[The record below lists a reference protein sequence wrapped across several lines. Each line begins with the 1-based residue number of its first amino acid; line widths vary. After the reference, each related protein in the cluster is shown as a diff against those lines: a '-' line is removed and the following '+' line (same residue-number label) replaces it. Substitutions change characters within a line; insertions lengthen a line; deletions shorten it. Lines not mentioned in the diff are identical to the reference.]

1 MYTEG
6 GLIDIS
12 CTRSRARCF
21 LGFLVLLVL
30 PGMMTGCATH
40 KVPDRKPQHAT
51 ARSKAPIRKPG
62 GYYRVR
68 KGDSLYSIAWRAGLD
83 YRTLARWNGLK
94 PPYTIYP
101 GQLIRLAP
109 PKRKKLV
116 SSAGSAS
123 GKAAAVAKPAGKPEK
138 PKSRAS
144 TNGRKAAKAPKKAAG
159 GALRW
164 QWPVRGRILSRFASN
179 DATRGGIKIGGRK
192 GQKIVAA
199 EAGQVV
205 YVGSGLIGYGQ
216 LIIIKHNNKYLSAYG
231 HNSRLRVK
239 EGDKVSRGQHISD
252 MGVTNGGTPLLYF
265 EIRRYG
271 KPVDPLK
278 YLPR

>member
-1 MYTEG
+1 MSHTKV
-6 GLIDIS
+6 L
-12 CTRSRARCF
+12 TRLFSSA
-21 LGFLVLLVL
+21 LLLLLVPVL
-30 PGMMTGCATH
+30 MNGCASH
-40 KVPDRKPQHAT
+40 NVSDKKV
-51 ARSKAPIRKPG
+51 RSGTTPKKTTIKKLG

-83 YRTLARWNGLK
+83 YRTLARWNALK
-94 PPYTIYP
+94 SPYTIYP
-101 GQLIRLAP
+101 GQLIRLSP
-109 PKRKKLV
+109 PKTSRKPPPARGGTARKPANPEK
-116 SSAGSAS
+116 S
-123 GKAAAVAKPAGKPEK
+123 AKPAAQPGKPTVVPPSAKPAEK
-138 PKSRAS
+138 KPPKSA
-144 TNGRKAAKAPKKAAG
+144 AAG
-159 GALRW
+159 ALHW

-179 DATRGGIKIGGRK
+179 DAARGGIRIAGRK
-192 GQKIVAA
+192 GQKIIAA

-239 EGDKVSRGQHISD
+239 EGDKVARGQHISD
-252 MGVTNGGTPLLYF
+252 MGMTHQGTALLYF